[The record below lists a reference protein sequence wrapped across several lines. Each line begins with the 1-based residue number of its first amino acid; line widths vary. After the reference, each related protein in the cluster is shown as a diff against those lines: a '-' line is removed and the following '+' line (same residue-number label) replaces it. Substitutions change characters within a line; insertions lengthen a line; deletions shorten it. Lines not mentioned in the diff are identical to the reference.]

1 MIDDKNIIVCG
12 GSGFIGSNICR
23 KLLNKRN
30 RIICID
36 NFYTSKKS
44 NLKDLIN
51 HKNFK
56 VINKDI
62 TKKINIKADEIYNFA
77 SPASPVHYQFD
88 PLKTIKVNVIGSL
101 NLLENAKKYNSK
113 ILQAST
119 SEVYGDPL
127 IHPQSEDYWGNV
139 NPIGIRSCY
148 DEGKRAAESIFY
160 DFYRQYKTKI
170 KIVRIFNTYGP
181 YMQVNDGRVISNFV
195 VNALQNKDINIY
207 GNGKQTRSFCYITDL
222 VDIIL
227 KIMKSKNSI
236 LGPFNIG
243 NDKEYSMNEIAD
255 TVLKLCKSKSKI
267 KFKKLPQDDP
277 KKRKPDLKK
286 VKNTFN
292 WKAKVNLEDGL
303 KETINYFKFKLNN

>member
-1 MIDDKNIIVCG
+1 MIYDKNIIVCG

-23 KLLNKRN
+23 NLLNKRN

-44 NLKDLIN
+44 NLKDLVN
-51 HKNFK
+51 YKNFK

-303 KETINYFKFKLNN
+303 KETINYFKYELNN